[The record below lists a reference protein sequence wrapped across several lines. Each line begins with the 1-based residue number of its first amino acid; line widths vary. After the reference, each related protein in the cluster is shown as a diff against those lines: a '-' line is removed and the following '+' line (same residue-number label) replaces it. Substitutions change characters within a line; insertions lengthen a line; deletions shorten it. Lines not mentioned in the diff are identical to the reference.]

1 MARGESGLVG
11 SIISW
16 AIAVFVAVL
25 VVVLVFAAVVVV
37 AMGIVAVSEQIVMIL
52 MLPAGVVRMWCSNG
66 NDISYRTQHS
76 SVRCFVCA
84 KW

>member
-16 AIAVFVAVL
+16 AIAVLLAAA

-37 AMGIVAVSEQIVMIL
+37 AMEIVAAAEQIVMIP
-52 MLPAGVVRMWCSNG
+52 MHRAGVVRM
-66 NDISYRTQHS
+66 
-76 SVRCFVCA
+76 
-84 KW
+84 